1 MDQFGTVRTR
11 DRSQLKLWPVF
22 YSVHLYSDLTR
33 LEFELESQHKATAV
47 QLFENETSP
56 IFSGEEKEKEEN
68 CYMLPTAPPAEQR
81 AVGKRIEVNWSYMV
95 KFCQAL
101 EGQKL

>member
-1 MDQFGTVRTR
+1 MQNLVAKVTLFPRSFGWLPLDQFGTVRTR

-33 LEFELESQHKATAV
+33 LEFEWES

-56 IFSGEEKEKEEN
+56 IFSGEKEKMKRD
-68 CYMLPTAPPAEQR
+68 MLP
-81 AVGKRIEVNWSYMV
+81 
-95 KFCQAL
+95 
-101 EGQKL
+101 